1 MGRDRKDKHSA
12 EMGNPC
18 RKRPGSSPGDPVD
31 FRKSAKIYVTG
42 VSGSQLL
49 ADFLK
54 LSNINSGFDR
64 KRPRN
69 STPSSGTRRLRSAM
83 LNSRQ
88 CCSLVSVSTGIFDWI
103 CEKTAIFGG
112 SYYLEA
118 VVVCAVVGTAVEDWR
133 RSGAK
138 RGPLRLGAHK
148 GSYQLISVVVVWE
161 TWSSTEF
168 SSCQPDNKLVII
180 AGPYITQV
188 ICICKWDICMWK
200 VHRSTPSRHAIQD
213 LSGMESEYPG
223 MDLSWA
229 ESADEKLATL
239 ASNDF
244 SNYPY
249 FKLLL
254 EFARQSITPPPAA
267 RPPFLRHISRVRCI
281 VKRRIN
287 ARWKG
292 RRSEPQELI
301 RAHTRHRRMQM
312 RFHGYKLQDINC
324 DLHSPRANIS
334 FRKIKTLSDDY
345 SARPLCADN
354 NLPPHDP
361 GAAKERQT
369 AKIKKCNEDE
379 VESFSTDQFSNTT
392 RGTTKLDGNNTKWYR
407 QETPKAL
414 PEQNK

>member
-1 MGRDRKDKHSA
+1 
-12 EMGNPC
+12 
-18 RKRPGSSPGDPVD
+18 VD
-31 FRKSAKIYVTG
+31 FRKSGKIYVTG
-42 VSGSQLL
+42 VSRSQLL

-200 VHRSTPSRHAIQD
+200 VHRLDPIACGLI
-213 LSGMESEYPG
+213 
-223 MDLSWA
+223 
-229 ESADEKLATL
+229 
-239 ASNDF
+239 
-244 SNYPY
+244 Y
-249 FKLLL
+249 FV
-254 EFARQSITPPPAA
+254 F
-267 RPPFLRHISRVRCI
+267 V
-281 VKRRIN
+281 
-287 ARWKG
+287 
-292 RRSEPQELI
+292 
-301 RAHTRHRRMQM
+301 
-312 RFHGYKLQDINC
+312 
-324 DLHSPRANIS
+324 SPRKS
-334 FRKIKTLSDDY
+334 SD
-345 SARPLCADN
+345 SR
-354 NLPPHDP
+354 
-361 GAAKERQT
+361 
-369 AKIKKCNEDE
+369 
-379 VESFSTDQFSNTT
+379 
-392 RGTTKLDGNNTKWYR
+392 
-407 QETPKAL
+407 
-414 PEQNK
+414 